1 MGVIIRTARL
11 ADRDRILAISSLIW
25 EGDDF
30 VPRVIDEWLLMR
42 DSEVAVAELNGQV
55 IAFARTHTLAPGYV
69 WLEGIRTDPAQQG
82 HGAGKA
88 LTEYFI
94 EKAAREGAQRIGLST
109 YVENYASI
117 HIVERYGFERQASFI
132 LAEAALNT
140 PARAAAELS
149 PLVSPVSFDEARAW
163 LLHSD
168 FLARSHGFVPQGWK
182 FWPASRPGVTA
193 WPPFDTAI
201 GLRSES
207 GSLRSLLVV
216 CHPDHGPREISID
229 TADGSLEDLDLLIR
243 HALAL
248 YPGVKTIQTMIPA
261 GDGAPTALL
270 QTVTAL
276 EFDVWRH
283 GEPDVF
289 VYERAVDQPRQ

>member
-11 ADRDRILAISSLIW
+11 ADRERILAISSRIW

-42 DSEVAVAELNGQV
+42 NSEVAVADLNGSV
-55 IAFARTHTLAPGYV
+55 IAFARTQTLSPGYV
-69 WLEGIRTDPAQQG
+69 WLEGIRTDPAEQG

-94 EKAAREGAQRIGLST
+94 EKAGREGARRIGLST

-117 HIVERYGFERQASFI
+117 HIVEHYGFERQASFV
-132 LAEAALNT
+132 LAEASFGS
-140 PARAAAELS
+140 PARTAAALS
-149 PLVSPVSFDEARAW
+149 PAVSPVNFDEARAW
-163 LLHSD
+163 ILGSAAI
-168 FLARSHGFVPQGWK
+168 ARSNGFLPQGWK
-182 FWPASRPGVTA
+182 FWPVARPDGPA
-193 WPPFDTAI
+193 WPHFDKAI
-201 GLRSES
+201 GLRADG

-216 CHPDHGPREISID
+216 CQPDHGPREITID
-229 TADGSLEDLDLLIR
+229 FADGPLEDFDILVR

-248 YPGVKTIQTMIPA
+248 YPGVKTIQAMIPTPDETAA
-261 GDGAPTALL
+261 GLL

-289 VYERAVDQPRQ
+289 VYERVVEQPR

>member
-11 ADRDRILAISSLIW
+11 ADREQILAISSRIW

-42 DSEVAVAELNGQV
+42 DSEVAVADLNGSV
-55 IAFARTHTLAPGYV
+55 IAFARTHTLTPGYV
-69 WLEGIRTDPAQQG
+69 WLDGIRTDPAEQG

-94 EKAAREGAQRIGLST
+94 EKAGREGAQRIGLST

-117 HIVERYGFERQASFI
+117 HIVERYGFERLASFI
-132 LAEAALNT
+132 LAEARLNN

-149 PLVSPVSFDEARAW
+149 PLASPVSFDEARAW
-163 LLHSD
+163 ILRSAFITKSRG
-168 FLARSHGFVPQGWK
+168 FLSQGWK
-182 FWPASRPGVTA
+182 FWPVSRPGVVA
-193 WPPFDTAI
+193 WPPFAKAI
-201 GLRSES
+201 GLRAGN
-207 GSLRSLLVV
+207 GSLRSLLVA
-216 CHPDHGPREISID
+216 CQPDHGPHEVTID
-229 TADGSLEDLDLLIR
+229 FADGPLEDLDVLVR

-248 YPGVKTIQTMIPA
+248 YPGIKTIQAMIPA
-261 GDGAPTALL
+261 GDDVSTALL

-289 VYERAVDQPRQ
+289 VYERAVGQPR